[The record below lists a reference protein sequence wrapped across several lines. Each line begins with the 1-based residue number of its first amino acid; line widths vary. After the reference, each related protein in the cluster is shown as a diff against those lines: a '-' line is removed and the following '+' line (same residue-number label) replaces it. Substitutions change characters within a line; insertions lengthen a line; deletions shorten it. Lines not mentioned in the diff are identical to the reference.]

1 MNLIEE
7 FGGYERAKE
16 IAFDPLHPQMTHVSN
31 DGRHWVNEEFSHL
44 PEIQHQIQS
53 MIRIEDIRTA
63 IAEHDQHW
71 YGQSEEKEL
80 EQYAILSQEKI
91 EGGAVLVGNFTSIQE
106 QLKSELNNC
115 SKKDSSE
122 ISITD
127 HCTDIRNHISPL
139 TGVIER

>member
-1 MNLIEE
+1 MNLIEKLGIE
-7 FGGYERAKE
+7 KARALDGMLQKHAVPE
-16 IAFDPLHPQMTHVSN
+16 SWKIAVINGMWQRSSVGFTH
-31 DGRHWVNEEFSHL
+31 GEL
-44 PEIQHQIQS
+44 
-53 MIRIEDIRTA
+53 RTA

-80 EQYAILSQEKI
+80 EQYSLLQQEKI
-91 EGGAVLVGNFTSIQE
+91 EGGAALVGDFTAIQE
-106 QLKSELNNC
+106 QLQTELNNC

-127 HCTDIRNHISPL
+127 HCSDIGNHISPL